1 MLRDTLGASFSQP
14 YDIDQI
20 HATIVGLEQMPES
33 PQLNWNLA
41 RSRTRLEQMDLPGFL
56 NSLEANPCFPLCVQ
70 VGGFDDRDF
79 PFTSRGQRPF
89 DRSFSLQGTRAVLM
103 GWPIRGK
110 PSSANTASQY
120 SVVQEARLY
129 PTSLDD
135 VRRFARNFNILHQYH
150 ADVNDVDNDFYLRIG
165 LRDAGTLDP
174 AAEKAIETTI
184 RQYLSSIDPVFLEVS
199 KADIRIASYT
209 DESLP
214 IDSTRSWPV
223 GSVPITSDFCRAL
236 YQN

>member
-1 MLRDTLGASFSQP
+1 
-14 YDIDQI
+14 
-20 HATIVGLEQMPES
+20 
-33 PQLNWNLA
+33 
-41 RSRTRLEQMDLPGFL
+41 
-56 NSLEANPCFPLCVQ
+56 
-70 VGGFDDRDF
+70 
-79 PFTSRGQRPF
+79 
-89 DRSFSLQGTRAVLM
+89 M